1 MTFININSEER
12 RPVFLLFIM
21 FFSTVA
27 ASITG
32 SAVRDAVFLIQFDRS
47 FLPIMYIL
55 IAIVMAG
62 VITVY
67 KKLTSSQDQVTLI
80 TISGLLFSVS
90 LLFFQSNLSGW
101 MIPVFYVW
109 MEIITVLSILQFWLL
124 AGEVFNPR
132 QAKRIFSLVIAG
144 GSFAGMGTGYGIKP
158 FVAV

>member
-1 MTFININSEER
+1 MTYININSEER

-90 LLFFQSNLSGW
+90 LLFFQS
-101 MIPVFYVW
+101 
-109 MEIITVLSILQFWLL
+109 
-124 AGEVFNPR
+124 
-132 QAKRIFSLVIAG
+132 
-144 GSFAGMGTGYGIKP
+144 
-158 FVAV
+158 